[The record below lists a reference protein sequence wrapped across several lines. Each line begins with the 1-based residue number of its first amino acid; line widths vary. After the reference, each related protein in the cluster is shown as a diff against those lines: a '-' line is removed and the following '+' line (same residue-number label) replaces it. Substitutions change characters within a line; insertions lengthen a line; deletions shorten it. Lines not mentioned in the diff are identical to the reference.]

1 MYLAEEAGLLNIN
14 ATFWIE
20 FVAFVVMLL
29 LLGRYVYPRIIEA
42 AEERQ
47 RAVAAELAAA
57 EKSRQDA
64 EDRLKQAQAQLDE
77 ARGSAQEIIAGA
89 NKSAEQLRQELRQ
102 KAEEDA
108 KRQIERVRQEIA
120 AERQKALDSVR
131 QEVAALVVEATER
144 VVGETLDAQ
153 KHRQLIDRAIEEVG
167 ARGA

>member
-1 MYLAEEAGLLNIN
+1 MYLAQEAGLLNIN

-108 KRQIERVRQEIA
+108 KRQIERARQEIA

-131 QEVAALVVEATER
+131 QEVASLVVEATER

-153 KHRQLIDRAIEEVG
+153 KHRKLIDRAIEEVG
-167 ARGA
+167 AKGA